1 VPDHT
6 FGPESLPATV
16 EARKVY
22 LLDGRDRDAKAM
34 EIAVSDLETRLEH
47 AGLHAHPLGELR

>member
-1 VPDHT
+1 
-6 FGPESLPATV
+6 
-16 EARKVY
+16 VY

-34 EIAVSDLETRLEH
+34 EIAVSDLETRLER